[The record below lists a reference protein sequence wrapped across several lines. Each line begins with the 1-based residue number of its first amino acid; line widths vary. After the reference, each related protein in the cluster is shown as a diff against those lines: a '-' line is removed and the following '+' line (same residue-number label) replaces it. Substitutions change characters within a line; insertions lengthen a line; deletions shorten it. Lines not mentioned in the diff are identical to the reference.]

1 MANPGYPPMGGPMQ
15 PGGAPMGPG
24 GPMGQMGP
32 MGMGPMGMGMQ
43 PVRQGT
49 SHIVPVVVAAGLAV
63 GVFCGLLFGLGT
75 KHDAAP
81 SRGGTGAR
89 QSEESQIQTAQVSTG
104 TKLPDRP
111 RTATGSAAVP
121 AGSAAGGTVAAGAA
135 GAGAAGTGSAAAP
148 GPGKLK
154 VEIEPASAAQ
164 AAKVLVDG
172 IQITGTEV
180 DIPFDPGVSKKSV
193 KVTVRVPGYKDL
205 EKTIEVESDGSA
217 SISFDLKGVRMVPGS
232 DDGSKAA
239 GGNAGGNTTAGG
251 GSTGAAGGAGTSGSG
266 GGSKNTGTGTGGGG
280 SKSTGGGSKGTGK
293 GSGKG
298 SSGLIDI

>member
-15 PGGAPMGPG
+15 PMGPG
-24 GPMGQMGP
+24 SMGP
-32 MGMGPMGMGMQ
+32 MGPMGPMGMQ

-75 KHDAAP
+75 RHDAAAP
-81 SRGGTGAR
+81 SRGSTGAK
-89 QSEESQIQTAQVSTG
+89 QSEESQIQSAQVSMG

-111 RTATGSAAVP
+111 RPATGSAAVATGSAGSAATAAGSNTGG
-121 AGSAAGGTVAAGAA
+121 AGSAAG
-135 GAGAAGTGSAAAP
+135 P

-154 VEIEPASAAQ
+154 VEIQPDSAAQ

-180 DIPFDPGVSKKSV
+180 DIPFDPGVARKTV
-193 KVTVRVPGYKDL
+193 KVVVRVPGYKDM
-205 EKTIEVESDGSA
+205 EKAIEVESDGSA
-217 SISFDLKGVRMVPGS
+217 SLSFDLKGVRVTPAP
-232 DDGSKAA
+232 DDGGKA
-239 GGNAGGNTTAGG
+239 GGNAGGGG
-251 GSTGAAGGAGTSGSG
+251 TGGGAGSSASGGSSG
-266 GGSKNTGTGTGGGG
+266 GGAGTGGGG
-280 SKSTGGGSKGTGK
+280 KNTGGGSKGTGGGSKGTGK

>member
-1 MANPGYPPMGGPMQ
+1 
-15 PGGAPMGPG
+15 
-24 GPMGQMGP
+24 
-32 MGMGPMGMGMQ
+32 MGMQ
-43 PVRQGT
+43 PVRHGT

-75 KHDAAP
+75 RHEAAAP
-81 SRGGTGAR
+81 SRGSTGAR

-104 TKLPDRP
+104 TRP
-111 RTATGSAAVP
+111 RPATGSAAAP
-121 AGSAAGGTVAAGAA
+121 AGSAAGSAVAAG
-135 GAGAAGTGSAAAP
+135 GSGSGAAGTGAAAAP

-172 IQITGTEV
+172 IQITGAEV

-193 KVTVRVPGYKDL
+193 KVVVRVPGYKEM

-217 SISFDLKGVRMVPGS
+217 EISFDLKGVRVVPGS
-232 DDGSKAA
+232 DDGSKTA
-239 GGNAGGNTTAGG
+239 GGNAGGNSAGG
-251 GSTGAAGGAGTSGSG
+251 GGPASAAGGGGAGS
-266 GGSKNTGTGTGGGG
+266 GGSKNTGTGGG
-280 SKSTGGGSKGTGK
+280 SKNTGGSKGTGK

>member
-1 MANPGYPPMGGPMQ
+1 MGGPMQ

-24 GPMGQMGP
+24 GPMGP
-32 MGMGPMGMGMQ
+32 MGMGGMGMQ
-43 PVRQGT
+43 PIRHGT

-75 KHDAAP
+75 KHEVAAP
-81 SRGGTGAR
+81 SRGSTGAK
-89 QSEESQIQTAQVSTG
+89 QSEESQIQAAQPSAG

-111 RTATGSAAVP
+111 RPATGSAAAP
-121 AGSAAGGTVAAGAA
+121 AGPAAGSAVAAGGAGSGAA
-135 GAGAAGTGSAAAP
+135 GAGSAAAP

-193 KVTVRVPGYKDL
+193 KVVVKVPGNKDM
-205 EKTIEVESDGSA
+205 EKMIEVESDGSA
-217 SISFDLKGVRMVPGS
+217 SISFDLKGVRIVPGS

-239 GGNAGGNTTAGG
+239 GGNAGGNSTAGG
-251 GSTGAAGGAGTSGSG
+251 GAAGAAGGGGTGGTG
-266 GGSKNTGTGTGGGG
+266 GGSKNTGGGGG
-280 SKSTGGGSKGTGK
+280 GGNKNTGGGSKGSGK

>member
-1 MANPGYPPMGGPMQ
+1 MANPGYPPMGGPMR

-24 GPMGQMGP
+24 GPMGP
-32 MGMGPMGMGMQ
+32 MGGMGGMGMQ
-43 PVRQGT
+43 PIRQGT

-75 KHDAAP
+75 RHEAAGP
-81 SRGGTGAR
+81 SRGSTGAK

-104 TKLPDRP
+104 TKLPNRP
-111 RTATGSAAVP
+111 RPATGS
-121 AGSAAGGTVAAGAA
+121 AGSAAGSAVAAA
-135 GAGAAGTGSAAAP
+135 GSNTGSAAAGTGSAAAP

-154 VEIEPASAAQ
+154 VEIQPDSAAQ

-180 DIPFDPGVSKKSV
+180 EIPFDPGVSKKSV
-193 KVTVRVPGYKDL
+193 KVVVRVPGYKDM
-205 EKTIEVESDGSA
+205 EKAIEVESDASA
-217 SISFDLKGVRMVPGS
+217 SISFDLKGVRLIAGS
-232 DDGSKAA
+232 SDGSKAA
-239 GGNAGGNTTAGG
+239 GGNADGNSSAGG
-251 GSTGAAGGAGTSGSG
+251 GAAGAAGGGTG
-266 GGSKNTGTGTGGGG
+266 GGSKNTGTGGGG
-280 SKSTGGGSKGTGK
+280 SKSTGGSKGTGK

>member
-1 MANPGYPPMGGPMQ
+1 MANPGYPPMGGPMH

-24 GPMGQMGP
+24 GPMGP
-32 MGMGPMGMGMQ
+32 MGGMGGMGMQ
-43 PVRQGT
+43 PIRQGT

-75 KHDAAP
+75 RHEVAAP
-81 SRGGTGAR
+81 SRGSTGAK

-111 RTATGSAAVP
+111 RPATGS
-121 AGSAAGGTVAAGAA
+121 AGSAAGSAVAATGSNTGSA
-135 GAGAAGTGSAAAP
+135 AAGTGSAAAP

-154 VEIEPASAAQ
+154 VEIQPDSAAQ

-172 IQITGTEV
+172 IQFTGTEV
-180 DIPFDPGVSKKSV
+180 EIPFDPGVSKKMV
-193 KVTVRVPGYKDL
+193 KVVVRVPGYKDM
-205 EKTIEVESDGSA
+205 EKSIEVDSDASA
-217 SISFDLKGVRMVPGS
+217 SISFDLKGVRVIAGS
-232 DDGSKAA
+232 SDGSKAA
-239 GGNAGGNTTAGG
+239 GGNPDGNSSAGG
-251 GSTGAAGGAGTSGSG
+251 GAAGAAGAGGTGGG
-266 GGSKNTGTGTGGGG
+266 GGSKNTGTGGGGG

-298 SSGLIDI
+298 SGLIDI

>member
-15 PGGAPMGPG
+15 PGPMGPG
-24 GPMGQMGP
+24 GPMGL
-32 MGMGPMGMGMQ
+32 GPMGMGMQ

-75 KHDAAP
+75 KQKVDAP
-81 SRGGTGAR
+81 SRGGTGAK
-89 QSEESQIQTAQVSTG
+89 QSEESLIQAAQPSAGV
-104 TKLPDRP
+104 KLPDRQRP
-111 RTATGSAAVP
+111 ATGSAAVP
-121 AGSAAGGTVAAGAA
+121 AGAAAGSAVAGAA
-135 GAGAAGTGSAAAP
+135 GAAAAGTGGAAAS

-172 IQITGTEV
+172 SPITGTEV
-180 DIPFDPGVSKKSV
+180 DIPFDAGVSKKSV
-193 KVTVRVPGYKDL
+193 KVVVRVPGYKDI

-217 SISFDLKGVRMVPGS
+217 SISFDLKGVKVVPGS

-251 GSTGAAGGAGTSGSG
+251 GSTGAAGGGASS
-266 GGSKNTGTGTGGGG
+266 GGSKNNGGGTGGGG
-280 SKSTGGGSKGTGK
+280 TGGDGSKSHGGSKGSGK

>member
-1 MANPGYPPMGGPMQ
+1 MQ
-15 PGGAPMGPG
+15 PI
-24 GPMGQMGP
+24 
-32 MGMGPMGMGMQ
+32 
-43 PVRQGT
+43 RQGT

-75 KHDAAP
+75 KHEAAAP
-81 SRGGTGAR
+81 SRGGTGAK
-89 QSEESQIQTAQVSTG
+89 QSEESQIQAAQVSTG

-111 RTATGSAAVP
+111 RAATGSAAVP
-121 AGSAAGGTVAAGAA
+121 AGSAAVPAGSAAGGAVAAGAA
-135 GAGAAGTGSAAAP
+135 GTGTAAAP

-180 DIPFDPGVSKKSV
+180 DIPFDPGVAKKSV
-193 KVTVRVPGYKDL
+193 KVVVRVPGYKDL
-205 EKTIEVESDGSA
+205 EKSIEVESDGSA

-251 GSTGAAGGAGTSGSG
+251 GAAGAAGTGGTS
-266 GGSKNTGTGTGGGG
+266 GGSKNTGTGTSGGG
-280 SKSTGGGSKGTGK
+280 SKSNGSKGTGK